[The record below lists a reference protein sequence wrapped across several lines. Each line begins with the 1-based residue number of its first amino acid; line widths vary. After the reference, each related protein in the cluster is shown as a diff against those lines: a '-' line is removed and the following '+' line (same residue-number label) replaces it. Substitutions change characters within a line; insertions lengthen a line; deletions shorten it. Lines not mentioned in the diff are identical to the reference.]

1 MTLRQCALALRTGA
15 SAMAKTR
22 CDPQAR
28 VYTHV
33 TEAFC
38 CRSLSF
44 GARLNFDWSFVQGR
58 EHEDHRSNYVAQFVE
73 QISRSKA
80 LTIQLVVC
88 Y

>member
-1 MTLRQCALALRTGA
+1 MRAGASGGA
-15 SAMAKTR
+15 SAIAKTR

-38 CRSLSF
+38 CRSPSF
-44 GARLNFDWSFVQGR
+44 GARLNFDWSFMHRR
-58 EHEDHRSNYVAQFVE
+58 EHDDHRSNYVAQFVE
-73 QISRSKA
+73 QISRSKV